1 MEETFADP
9 NLTTDSPFSES
20 PASQQAASDL
30 RAAAGDKARQIAQD
44 ASVKAQQLKQSA
56 VDKAQQFRDF
66 AGNKASEIKETA
78 GVKAQQF
85 KDAAGE
91 QIQHSRV
98 RAREAHADAEEYIRQ
113 HPTKSVLTALG
124 VGVVIGLALR
134 R

>member
-9 NLTTDSPFSES
+9 NFASDSPFSET
-20 PASQQAASDL
+20 PASQKAAGDL
-30 RAAAGDKARQIAQD
+30 RAAAGDKARQVAQD
-44 ASVKAQQLKQSA
+44 ASAKAQQLKQTA

-85 KDAAGE
+85 KEAAGE
-91 QIQHSRV
+91 QLQHGRV
-98 RAREAHADAEEYIRQ
+98 KAREIHADTEEYIRQ

-124 VGVVIGLALR
+124 AGVVIGLILR